1 MGAPTEIACRALR
14 RNASTHHLSLPPP
27 PLTFRPQ
34 KLYTNPG
41 NFRAFKILVAALYNG
56 MDIEVVDLD
65 LAAKK
70 SSDILAKSPAGKVP
84 VLETPQGLLFESNAI
99 ARYIARARRDTDLY
113 GVSFFDSGLV
123 DAWIDFAAHEV
134 ELPATLWVY
143 PVFGYLPHNSA
154 VTEKAKVD
162 LGAALETLDAHLADK
177 TYLVGDKVTLADIT
191 VASALVYPY
200 KIVMSPEY
208 RSQYPHVLRWFLT
221 IVNQPQFKNV
231 TGEVVLAAKE
241 LVPSGAPPAL
251 AIPAKGAG
259 GGAKKEKKEKA
270 PKAAAPKQEKKK
282 EAAPAAAKS
291 GEDLEE
297 QLAKEVKKAASEH
310 PLKIMDRDAPSEFV
324 MDTWKKTYSNARS
337 YDAAMDEFWKVFDS
351 TGYSLWFCEY
361 QYNSEL
367 QKLFM
372 TCNLVSG
379 FVQRTDE
386 LRKWAF
392 GCMWITGED
401 APGKQVVS
409 GCWLMRGQSDEYI
422 KNANPDAEFYTW
434 TKVATP
440 VSDADKKKVQEYW
453 CSDESL
459 AGLPVLDCKVF
470 K

>member
-1 MGAPTEIACRALR
+1 
-14 RNASTHHLSLPPP
+14 
-27 PLTFRPQ
+27 
-34 KLYTNPG
+34 
-41 NFRAFKILVAALYNG
+41 V
-56 MDIEVVDLD
+56 DIDVVDLD

-70 SSDILAKSPAGKVP
+70 STDVLAKSPAGKVP

-123 DAWIDFAAHEV
+123 DAWIDFAAQEV

-143 PVFGYLPHNSA
+143 PVFGYLPHNAA
-154 VTEKAKVD
+154 VTEKAKAD
-162 LGAALETLDAHLADK
+162 LGAAMEILDNHLADK
-177 TYLVGDKVTLADIT
+177 TYLVGEKVTLADIT

-208 RSQYPHVLRWFLT
+208 RAQYPHVLRWFLT
-221 IVNQPQFKNV
+221 IVNQPHFRAV
-231 TGEVVLAAKE
+231 TGDVVLAEKE

-251 AIPAKGAG
+251 ALPAKGAG
-259 GGAKKEKKEKA
+259 KKEKKEKKE
-270 PKAAAPKQEKKK
+270 KAAAPKQEKKK
-282 EAAPAAAKS
+282 EEAPAKT

-297 QLAKEVKKAASEH
+297 QLAKEEKKKAAEH
-310 PLKIMDRDAPSEFV
+310 PLKILDRESPSEFV

-337 YDAAMDEFWKVFDS
+337 YDQAMDEFWKVFDS
-351 TGYSLWFCEY
+351 LGYSLWFCNY

-367 QKLFM
+367 TKLFM

-392 GCMWITGED
+392 GCMWILGED
-401 APGKQVVS
+401 APGKMEIR
-409 GCWLMRGQSDEYI
+409 GLWLMRGQSDSYI
-422 KNANPDAEFYTW
+422 KSANPDAEFYTW
-434 TKVATP
+434 TKVPTP
-440 VSDADKKKVQEYW
+440 VSDEDKKKVQEYW
-453 CSDESL
+453 CSDDSL
-459 AGLPVLDCKVF
+459 VGLPVLDCKVF

>member
-1 MGAPTEIACRALR
+1 MYVDARWTRSSAFCFSQHSP
-14 RNASTHHLSLPPP
+14 SLPPSSLSP
-27 PLTFRPQ
+27 SPLQ

-56 MDIEVVDLD
+56 VEIEVVDLD

-70 SSDILAKSPAGKVP
+70 STDVLAKSPAGKVP

-143 PVFGYLPHNSA
+143 PVFGYLPHNAA
-154 VTEKAKVD
+154 VTEKAKAD

-177 TYLVGDKVTLADIT
+177 TYLVGEKVTLADIT

-221 IVNQPQFKNV
+221 IVNQPQFKDV
-231 TGEVVLAAKE
+231 AGEVVLAEKE

-282 EAAPAAAKS
+282 EEAPAAAKS

-297 QLAKEVKKAASEH
+297 QLAKEEKKKASEH

-324 MDTWKKTYSNARS
+324 MDTWKKTYSNASS

-351 TGYSLWFCEY
+351 EGYSLWFC
-361 QYNSEL
+361 QYNHNDEL

-392 GCMWITGED
+392 GCMWISGED
-401 APGKQVVS
+401 APGKQVIS

-422 KNANPDAEFYTW
+422 KNANPDAEYYTW

-440 VSDADKKKVQEYW
+440 VSAEDKKKVQEYW
-453 CSDESL
+453 CSDATL

>member
-1 MGAPTEIACRALR
+1 
-14 RNASTHHLSLPPP
+14 
-27 PLTFRPQ
+27 
-34 KLYTNPG
+34 
-41 NFRAFKILVAALYNG
+41 
-56 MDIEVVDLD
+56 MDVEVVDLD
-65 LAAKK
+65 LAKK
-70 SSDILAKSPAGKVP
+70 GGDSVLAKTPAGKVP

-113 GVSFFDSGLV
+113 GVSFFESGLV

-143 PVFGYLPHNSA
+143 PVFGYLPHNAA
-154 VTEKAKVD
+154 VTDKAKAD
-162 LGAALETLDAHLADK
+162 LAAALETLDAHLADK
-177 TYLVGDKVTLADIT
+177 TYLVGEKVTLADIT

-208 RSQYPHVLRWFLT
+208 RAQFPHVLRWFLT
-221 IVNQPQFKNV
+221 IVNQPHFKDV
-231 TGEVVLAAKE
+231 AGEVVLAAKE

-251 AIPAKGAG
+251 ALPAKGGGG
-259 GGAKKEKKEKA
+259 GGAKKEKKAKEAK
-270 PKAAAPKQEKKK
+270 PAAAKPEKKK
-282 EAAPAAAKS
+282 EDAGPKT

-297 QLAKEVKKAASEH
+297 QLAKEEKKKASEH
-310 PLKIMDRDAPSEFV
+310 PLKIMDRDAPSAFV
-324 MDTWKKTYSNARS
+324 MDTWKKTYSNATS

-351 TGYSLWFCEY
+351 EGYSLWFCEY

-367 QKLFM
+367 SKLFM

-392 GCMWITGED
+392 GCMWISGED
-401 APGKQVVS
+401 APGKQVIS
-409 GCWLMRGQSDEYI
+409 GCWLMRGHSDEYI
-422 KNANPDAEFYTW
+422 KSANPDAEYYNW

-453 CSDESL
+453 CSDATL